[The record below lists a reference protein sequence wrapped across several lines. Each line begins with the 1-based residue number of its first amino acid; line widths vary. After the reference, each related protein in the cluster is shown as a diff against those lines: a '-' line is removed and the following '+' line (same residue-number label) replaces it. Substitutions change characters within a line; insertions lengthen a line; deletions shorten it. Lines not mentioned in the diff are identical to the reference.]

1 MNIAITGHASG
12 IGSGLYNFYKNE
24 NCIGFDLANGY
35 DVNTDINDILIKSK
49 HCNIF
54 INNAYSK
61 HKQAELALAWH
72 KLHTHDDFL
81 LVNISSTFIN
91 LSKDEQLKIKSPCL
105 MEYIKY
111 KTKLKQASESIN
123 SNNDRCKS
131 VNILVG
137 LTNTQFI
144 NNWSDQFT
152 PYELDYFTKLI
163 AECNLLEISDVV
175 NTVDFVIQSN
185 NNRRFISDI
194 TLSNKIG

>member
-24 NCIGFDLANGY
+24 NCIGFDLTNGY
-35 DVNTDINDILIKSK
+35 NINTDIDDILIKSK
-49 HCNIF
+49 HCNVF

-61 HKQAELALAWH
+61 NKQSELATAWH
-72 KLHTHDDFL
+72 KMHADDDYL
-81 LVNISSTFIN
+81 LVNINSVFVN
-91 LSKDEQLKIKSPCL
+91 MSKDEQLTIKSPCL

-111 KTKLKQASESIN
+111 KTKLKQASEFIN
-123 SNNDRCKS
+123 NSKDRCKS
-131 VNILVG
+131 VNILIG

-144 NNWSDQFT
+144 NNWFNQFT
-152 PYELDYFTKLI
+152 PYESAYFTRLI

-175 NTVDFVIQSN
+175 DTVNFVIQAN
-185 NNRRFISDI
+185 NNRQFISDV

>member
-12 IGSGLYNFYKNE
+12 IGSGLYDFYKNE
-24 NCIGFDLANGY
+24 NCVGFDLTNGY
-35 DVNTDINDILIKSK
+35 DINADIDDILFKSR

-72 KLHTHDDFL
+72 KLHSNDDFL
-81 LVNISSTFIN
+81 LININSAFVM

-111 KTKLKQASESIN
+111 KTKLTQASEFIN
-123 SNNDRCKS
+123 SSNNRCKS
-131 VNILVG
+131 VDILVG
-137 LTNTQFI
+137 MVNTQFI
-144 NNWSDQFT
+144 NNWSDRFT

-163 AECNLLEISDVV
+163 PERNLLEISDVV
-175 NTVDFVIQSN
+175 NIVDFVVQASN
-185 NNRRFISDI
+185 DRRFISSI
-194 TLSNKIG
+194 TLLNKIG